1 MPRLFLLI
9 VNFLLKLINSLIY
22 LFKQVFPYLNAAKVY
37 LDKSECEKFSDC
49 LLLQKLKAGQ
59 PPAADRYIEYPWM
72 MENIGIKQGKLLDV
86 GSTAGEMLA
95 SLLPSSIEIYGINLN
110 NKTIKNKNIKFSV
123 GDIRKTNFPDN
134 YFDVITC
141 VSTLEHIGV
150 NGRYG
155 SDNDPA
161 GDLRA
166 MSEIKRILKPSGQLL
181 ATVPYGVKD
190 VLPIN
195 KLYNK
200 TKIADL
206 FSGLEIVHQEFK
218 KFNKN
223 RHVWL
228 KTTETDAA
236 RTDMVKDGWYALCLI
251 KAKKI

>member
-110 NKTIKNKNIKFSV
+110 NKTIKDNIKTV
-123 GDIRKTNFPDN
+123 K
-134 YFDVITC
+134 VC
-141 VSTLEHIGV
+141 LV
-150 NGRYG
+150 NPN
-155 SDNDPA
+155 S
-161 GDLRA
+161 
-166 MSEIKRILKPSGQLL
+166 I
-181 ATVPYGVKD
+181 
-190 VLPIN
+190 
-195 KLYNK
+195 
-200 TKIADL
+200 
-206 FSGLEIVHQEFK
+206 
-218 KFNKN
+218 
-223 RHVWL
+223 
-228 KTTETDAA
+228 
-236 RTDMVKDGWYALCLI
+236 
-251 KAKKI
+251 